1 MSDAKMNHCAL
12 VLYVAGDL
20 LPLSTVDSP
29 YFKNLIE
36 KLDPQFQIPSRKHLS
51 TKLIDEKA
59 AEVKDNLIKQLNKA
73 PSVCLTIDL
82 WSNRQMKGFMG
93 ITGHFIKDSTM
104 KSVMTACKQFKG
116 KHSFD
121 NIRHEYEETMASFD
135 ICGKVTSVISDN
147 ASNMVKAFDFS
158 IPGFSTDRKQI
169 LDDGK
174 ENCDTDSEADSDQE
188 ESSDLISEECFP
200 KHLRCY
206 AHSLQLVIKDG
217 LIDCG
222 PHLKK
227 VITKASNIVGHVR
240 KSIHASELLENET
253 SLQAANATR
262 WNSQL
267 HMIRS
272 VLKVSEKKLNQINL
286 VTKLSSYERK
296 LLNELTSILE
306 PFEKATLLVQQQKN
320 VSASLR

>member
-1 MSDAKMNHCAL
+1 MMIGHSVLPGNQSCGHPDFFSDYVRCPTPKWITVPWSSMWQEICCHCQ
-12 VLYVAGDL
+12 L
-20 LPLSTVDSP
+20 LTVH

-121 NIRHEYEETMASFD
+121 NILHEYEETMASFD

-147 ASNMVKAFDFS
+147 ASNMVKAFWLFHPW
-158 IPGFSTDRKQI
+158 IQYR
-169 LDDGK
+169 
-174 ENCDTDSEADSDQE
+174 
-188 ESSDLISEECFP
+188 
-200 KHLRCY
+200 
-206 AHSLQLVIKDG
+206 
-217 LIDCG
+217 
-222 PHLKK
+222 
-227 VITKASNIVGHVR
+227 
-240 KSIHASELLENET
+240 
-253 SLQAANATR
+253 
-262 WNSQL
+262 
-267 HMIRS
+267 
-272 VLKVSEKKLNQINL
+272 
-286 VTKLSSYERK
+286 
-296 LLNELTSILE
+296 
-306 PFEKATLLVQQQKN
+306 
-320 VSASLR
+320 